1 MKWLYISWM
10 RLRSLFHKEELD
22 HDLRAE
28 LTAHLELHIED
39 SLRAGMS
46 PEEARRVALL
56 KLGGVEQIQESVRDL
71 RGLPLLES
79 FLQDLHFG
87 LRMLRKSPGL
97 TAVAV
102 LTIALGIA
110 ANVSVFSFVDALF
123 LRSVPARNPERLVRI
138 VAPENHGEG
147 LFSLPEYIYLRDHTK
162 TLEDLAAH
170 YSSAPLYIS
179 ANGETGEV
187 QAAVVSSSYFP
198 MLGLQPYLGRFF
210 GPEEDSVPD
219 RDSVAVLGYGLW
231 QRIYGGDP
239 GILGKTLLIN
249 GHSFGIIGIMPPSFH
264 GVEIG
269 GVPNEIWL
277 PSMMIRIGY
286 RYCDGFQPPCTV
298 LQLIGRLKQGANP
311 SEARAEIATLMA
323 QLQSTPAGFDRRLGV
338 SVTPAIGISGGR
350 EYFHLLSR
358 LLTAIGGLL
367 LLIVCANLG
376 GLLLARG
383 TARGAE
389 IAMRRTLGAGRGR
402 ILRQLLTE
410 SLLLA
415 SVGGALGWLISLWT
429 SRLLV
434 GFYSVDDEG
443 YRHLFDIRPDAI
455 VILYS
460 IAVTVTAG
468 VLFGLLPAL
477 QASSTQLNQ
486 ALKSGGRS
494 LGSSHRRGR
503 SVLVATQAAFSLALL
518 VGAGLLARSAA
529 RVESG
534 TNINVQHVL
543 GLRLPL
549 SLIHYPADK
558 AYTFKREVVRRL
570 RELPG
575 VESVSLA
582 KGQGLVWRPSLK
594 ARAGLPGKTY
604 SKPEDGPVIFFQQI
618 APDYFATLR
627 IPFVTGRD
635 FNDSD
640 RPGSPPVAIVNE
652 TLASQISSGGLPLDQ
667 IILVEDKPYQIVGV
681 VKDAQVHNAIE
692 GSVPLVYLPFWQDET
707 LIEARMCIRVTG
719 DPATSLAMIRR
730 TIDSIDPDVPITE
743 TMPLIDQVH
752 GAFTDVRVASAV
764 LDCAALLGLLLS
776 AVALYAVVSYEV
788 RQRTK
793 EIGVRMALGAD
804 PKEIVWLFLR
814 EGSFIVLIGGAL
826 GGVFALITMRFL
838 EAWLFGVRSSDPV
851 TFGVSI
857 CVLLAV
863 TLIAGYLPARHATRI
878 DPMIALRHE

>member
-1 MKWLYISWM
+1 MMLFRVSWV
-10 RLRSLFHKEELD
+10 RLRSLFRKEKLDRELSEELS
-22 HDLRAE
+22 
-28 LTAHLELHIED
+28 THLELHIED
-39 SLRAGMS
+39 NLRAGMS
-46 PEEARRVALL
+46 AEEARRVARL
-56 KLGGVEQIQESVRDL
+56 KLGGVVQTQESVRDL

-79 FLQDLHFG
+79 LLQDLHFG

-102 LTIALGIA
+102 LTVSLGIA
-110 ANVSVFSFVDALF
+110 ANVSIFSFVDALF
-123 LRSVPARNPERLVRI
+123 LRSVPAGNPERLVRI
-138 VAPENHGEG
+138 VAPENDGEG

-162 TLEDLAAH
+162 TLEELTAH

-179 ANGETGEV
+179 ANSETGEV

-198 MLGLQPYLGRFF
+198 MLGLRPYLGRFF

-269 GVPNEIWL
+269 GMPNEIWL

-286 RYCDGFQPPCTV
+286 RYCDVFQPPCTV
-298 LQLIGRLKQGANP
+298 LQLMGRLKQEANP
-311 SEARAEIATLMA
+311 SEARAEIATLMG
-323 QLQSTPAGFDRRLGV
+323 QLRSSTSGFDRRLGV
-338 SVTPAIGISGGR
+338 SVTPAIGISGDR

-358 LLTAIGGLL
+358 LLTTIGGLL

-415 SVGGALGWLISLWT
+415 SAGGALGWLISRWT

-455 VILYS
+455 VVLYS

-477 QASSTQLNQ
+477 QASNTDLTQ
-486 ALKSGGRS
+486 ALKMGGRS

-503 SVLVATQAAFSLALL
+503 TVLAATQAAFSLALL

-529 RVESG
+529 RIESG

-558 AYTFKREVVRRL
+558 AYTFKHEVVRRL

-594 ARAGLPGKTY
+594 ARAGLPGKNY
-604 SKPEDGPVIFFQQI
+604 SKPEDEPAVFFQQI
-618 APDYFATLR
+618 APDYFATLS
-627 IPFVTGRD
+627 IPFVAGRD

-640 RPGSPPVAIVNE
+640 RPGSLPVAIVNE
-652 TLASQISSGGLPLDQ
+652 TLASRISLGGRPLDQ
-667 IILVEDKPYQIVGV
+667 TILVDDKPYQIVGI

-692 GSVPLVYLPFWQDET
+692 GPVPLAYLPFWQDET
-707 LIEARMCIRVTG
+707 LVEARMCIRVTG
-719 DPATSLAMIRR
+719 DPAAALPMIRK
-730 TIDSIDPDVPITE
+730 TINSIDPEVPVTE

-752 GAFTDVRVASAV
+752 GAFTDARVASAV
-764 LDCAALLGLLLS
+764 LNCAALLGLLLS

-788 RQRTK
+788 RMRTK
-793 EIGVRMALGAD
+793 EIGVRMALGANSQ
-804 PKEIVWLFLR
+804 EIIWLFLR
-814 EGSFIVLIGGAL
+814 EGFFIVLIGGVF
-826 GGVFALITMRFL
+826 GGVLALATMRFL
-838 EAWLFGVRSSDPV
+838 EAWLFGVRPSDPL

-857 CVLLAV
+857 CVVLGV
-863 TLIAGYLPARHATRI
+863 TLIAGYLPARRATRV
-878 DPMIALRHE
+878 DPMIALRYE

>member
-1 MKWLYISWM
+1 MKLFRVSWV
-10 RLRSLFHKEELD
+10 RLRSLFRKEKLDRELREELS
-22 HDLRAE
+22 
-28 LTAHLELHIED
+28 THLELHIED
-39 SLRAGMS
+39 NLRAGMS

-56 KLGGVEQIQESVRDL
+56 KLGGIEQTQESVRDL
-71 RGLPLLES
+71 RGFPHLES
-79 FLQDLHFG
+79 LLQDLHFG

-102 LTIALGIA
+102 LTASLGIA
-110 ANVSVFSFVDALF
+110 ANVSIFSFVDALF

-138 VAPENHGEG
+138 VAPENDGEG

-162 TLEDLAAH
+162 TLDELTAH

-198 MLGLQPYLGRFF
+198 MLGLRPYLGRFF

-249 GHSFGIIGIMPPSFH
+249 GHSFGVIGIMPPSFH

-269 GVPNEIWL
+269 GMPNEIWL

-286 RYCDGFQPPCTV
+286 RYCDVFQPPCTV
-298 LQLIGRLKQGANP
+298 LQLMGRLKQEANP
-311 SEARAEIATLMA
+311 SEARAEIATLMG
-323 QLQSTPAGFDRRLGV
+323 QLRSSTSGFDRRLGV
-338 SVTPAIGISGGR
+338 SVTPAIGISGDR

-358 LLTAIGGLL
+358 LLTTIGGLL

-415 SVGGALGWLISLWT
+415 SAGGALGWLISRWT

-455 VILYS
+455 VVLYS

-477 QASSTQLNQ
+477 QASSTDLNQ
-486 ALKSGGRS
+486 ALKIGGRS
-494 LGSSHRRGR
+494 LGSSHRQGR
-503 SVLVATQAAFSLALL
+503 AVLAATQAAFSLALL

-529 RVESG
+529 RIESG

-558 AYTFKREVVRRL
+558 AYTFKHEVVRRL

-594 ARAGLPGKTY
+594 ARAGLPGKSY
-604 SKPEDGPVIFFQQI
+604 SKPEDEPVVFFQQI
-618 APDYFATLR
+618 APDYFATLS
-627 IPFVTGRD
+627 IPLVAGRD

-640 RPGSPPVAIVNE
+640 RPGSLPVAIVNE
-652 TLASQISSGGLPLDQ
+652 TLASRISLGGRPLDQ
-667 IILVEDKPYQIVGV
+667 TILVEDRPYQIVGI

-692 GSVPLVYLPFWQDET
+692 GPVPLAYLPFWQDET
-707 LIEARMCIRVTG
+707 LVEARMCIRVTG
-719 DPATSLAMIRR
+719 DPAAALSMIRK
-730 TIDSIDPDVPITE
+730 TINSIDPEVPVTE

-752 GAFTDVRVASAV
+752 GAFTDARVASAA
-764 LDCAALLGLLLS
+764 LNCAALLGLLLS

-793 EIGVRMALGAD
+793 EIGVRMALGANSQ
-804 PKEIVWLFLR
+804 EIIWLFLR
-814 EGSFIVLIGGAL
+814 EGFFIVLIGGVFGGAL
-826 GGVFALITMRFL
+826 ALATMRFL
-838 EAWLFGVRSSDPV
+838 EAWLFGVRPSDPL
-851 TFGVSI
+851 TFGVSV
-857 CVLLAV
+857 CVLLGV
-863 TLIAGYLPARHATRI
+863 TLIAGYLPARRATRV
-878 DPMIALRHE
+878 DPMIALRYE